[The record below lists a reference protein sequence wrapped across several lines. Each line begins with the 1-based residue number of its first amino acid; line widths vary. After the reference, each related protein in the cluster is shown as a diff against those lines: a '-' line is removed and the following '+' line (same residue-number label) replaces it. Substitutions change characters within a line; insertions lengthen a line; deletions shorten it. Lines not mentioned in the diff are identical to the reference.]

1 MIIEIETIKF
11 TKYLFLSL
19 QCLDAKL
26 NLDQNQIENL
36 ASDIENA
43 INGVADVEQIL
54 TDTAEDITTAED
66 LKARAEAIQVEAKAE
81 LDRAES
87 VVKNLSEADE
97 SQNAADIA
105 VSQTRNDIDSARA
118 DLGQVR
124 KCNCKL
130 LNNDFNS
137 DYNRH
142 FLK

>member
-1 MIIEIETIKF
+1 M
-11 TKYLFLSL
+11 
-19 QCLDAKL
+19 
-26 NLDQNQIENL
+26 DQNQIENL

-66 LKARAEAIQVEAKAE
+66 LKARAEAIQIEAKAE

-124 KCNCKL
+124 KCNA
-130 LNNDFNS
+130 NYWTIS
-137 DYNRH
+137 I
-142 FLK
+142 

>member
-1 MIIEIETIKF
+1 MIIEIETIKL
-11 TKYLFLSL
+11 TKFPFLSL

-124 KCNCKL
+124 KCNA
-130 LNNDFNS
+130 N
-137 DYNRH
+137 Y
-142 FLK
+142 

>member
-1 MIIEIETIKF
+1 MIKEIETVNLTKF
-11 TKYLFLSL
+11 PFLSL

-36 ASDIENA
+36 ASNIENA

-124 KCNCKL
+124 NCKL

-137 DYNRH
+137 DYCRH

>member
-1 MIIEIETIKF
+1 MNPNDA
-11 TKYLFLSL
+11 LSVKWCLINFYSAL

-66 LKARAEAIQVEAKAE
+66 LKARAEAIQIEAKAE

-124 KCNCKL
+124 KCNA
-130 LNNDFNS
+130 N
-137 DYNRH
+137 Y
-142 FLK
+142 